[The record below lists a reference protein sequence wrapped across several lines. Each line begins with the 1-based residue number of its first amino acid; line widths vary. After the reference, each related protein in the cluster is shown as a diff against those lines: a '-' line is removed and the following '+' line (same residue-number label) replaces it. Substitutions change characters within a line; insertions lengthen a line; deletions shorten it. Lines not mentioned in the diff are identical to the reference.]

1 MKNTLGFRNERAGNE
16 GARNERAGKKGAGED
31 EFVAMNLLR

>member
-16 GARNERAGKKGAGED
+16 GARNERAGKED
-31 EFVAMNLLR
+31 EFFAMNLLR